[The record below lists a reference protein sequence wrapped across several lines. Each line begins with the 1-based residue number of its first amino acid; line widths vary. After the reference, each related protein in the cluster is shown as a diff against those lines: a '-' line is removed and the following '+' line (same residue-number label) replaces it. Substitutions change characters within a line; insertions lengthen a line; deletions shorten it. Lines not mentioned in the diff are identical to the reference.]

1 MSDTINYRLETIL
14 VRNLS
19 LEIPENIVMPEFKDK
34 PEVQMEMRNKSRPLS
49 GGDHFEVLLDVTAR
63 IKSGGALQILIEVQQ
78 GGLFYLETTDADQRE
93 RFLGIAA
100 PTMLYPYLT
109 QLIGDLM
116 SRAGAPRVFLPPFDF
131 STVYAKKQ
139 QLMQQQAEENEARN
153 DADGSE
159 GEGGEGDSEGGD
171 GSDNDNSSKVL
182 S

>member
-1 MSDTINYRLETIL
+1 MSDTVNYRLETII

-19 LEIPENIVMPEFKDK
+19 LEIPETIIMPEFKEK
-34 PEVQMEMRNKSRPLS
+34 PEVQMEMRNRSRALS

-63 IKSGGALQILIEVQQ
+63 IKSGGTLQMLIEVQQ
-78 GGLFYLETTDADQRE
+78 GGVFYLEADAEQRE

-109 QLIGDLM
+109 QLMGDLM

-139 QLMQQQAEENEARN
+139 EMMKQQAEEESANA
-153 DADGSE
+153 
-159 GEGGEGDSEGGD
+159 GEGDG
-171 GSDNDNSSKVL
+171 NDNSSKVL